1 MDHALTLLASIE
13 GALSAGVPMAGGW
26 LATRIETPQY
36 PFGTIDMISSTP
48 MRGQRFYA
56 ERHRG
61 VISVWSR
68 ATVNNAPHPA
78 EAFRLSEA
86 AHRILGQVGL
96 SGGGLTVTNFDCGAL
111 APRNPDGI
119 TWGRSFTFTAITHEV
134 G

>member
-1 MDHALTLLASIE
+1 MMDHALTLLALIE
-13 GALSAGVPMAGGW
+13 GALSDDVPLAGGW
-26 LATRIETPQY
+26 LATRIETPEY
-36 PFGTIDMISSTP
+36 PFGTVDMVSSTP
-48 MRGQRFYA
+48 IRGQAFYM
-56 ERHRG
+56 EQHRG

-96 SGGGLTVTNFDCGAL
+96 SGGGLTVTNVDCGAL

-134 G
+134 

>member
-1 MDHALTLLASIE
+1 MDHALTLLALIE
-13 GALSAGVPMAGGW
+13 DVLSDGVPLAGGW

-36 PFGTIDMISSTP
+36 PFGTIDMTSSTP
-48 MRGQRFYA
+48 IRGQAFYM
-56 ERHRG
+56 EQHRG